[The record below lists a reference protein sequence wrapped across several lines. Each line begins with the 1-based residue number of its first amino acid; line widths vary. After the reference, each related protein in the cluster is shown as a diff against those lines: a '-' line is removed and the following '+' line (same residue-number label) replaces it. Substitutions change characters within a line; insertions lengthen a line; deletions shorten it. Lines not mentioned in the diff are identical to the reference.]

1 MPQHQTL
8 VVQCTY
14 IRFVRTVDPS
24 LYLLTKINLC
34 CAYISGTPTTPE
46 QAPDWEI
53 VTRVSGPEPGYKATP
68 IFIVQAALLLLDPL
82 SKLKNTPGVYTP
94 GALLGADL
102 YVKRLK
108 AAGIKFEELS
118 SKAI

>member
-1 MPQHQTL
+1 M
-8 VVQCTY
+8 
-14 IRFVRTVDPS
+14 
-24 LYLLTKINLC
+24 
-34 CAYISGTPTTPE
+34 
-46 QAPDWEI
+46 
-53 VTRVSGPEPGYKATP
+53 SGPEPGYKATP

-82 SKLKNTPGVYTP
+82 SKLDKPGVYTP

-102 YVKRLK
+102 YVKRLQ